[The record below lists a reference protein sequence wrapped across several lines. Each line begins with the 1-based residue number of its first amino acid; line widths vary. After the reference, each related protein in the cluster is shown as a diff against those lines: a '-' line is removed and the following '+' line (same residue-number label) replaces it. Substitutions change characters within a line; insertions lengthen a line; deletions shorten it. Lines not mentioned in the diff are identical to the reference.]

1 MTKHVTCFACILV
14 MMAVTITSFAQDSGA
29 AVNSAANNTT
39 VNSTEN
45 NTTIN
50 ESQTIAPA
58 SIAENGTI
66 LNNTTIK
73 TLGDISAKE
82 TLSLDTKENQTSR
95 NLSTVDNA
103 TTVVA
108 PISDMAKDA
117 PEVAAA
123 ASSVQVAYAP
133 EGALKLGSGV
143 GGWNPFS
150 PLHKEIESQKL
161 GIPIKPMRDTER
173 MFFVCD
179 IV

>member
-1 MTKHVTCFACILV
+1 MTKQIMYFACILA
-14 MMAVTITSFAQDSGA
+14 MMITVSITSLAQDSNTTT
-29 AVNSAANNTT
+29 NSTANNTT
-39 VNSTEN
+39 LNASLTITPPNAAQNST
-45 NTTIN
+45 
-50 ESQTIAPA
+50 A
-58 SIAENGTI
+58 SAA
-66 LNNTTIK
+66 LNNTT
-73 TLGDISAKE
+73 TVTALGD
-82 TLSLDTKENQTSR
+82 TSLNQTAK

-103 TTVVA
+103 TIVVA
-108 PISDMAKDA
+108 PISDMAKKA

-150 PLHKEIESQKL
+150 PTHKEIESQEL
-161 GIPIKPMRDTER
+161 GIPIKPMRDTEK